1 LSTFAAVPMNG
12 FVYVRPF
19 NPTVNPGNDTGA
31 AI

>member
-1 LSTFAAVPMNG
+1 LNTFAAVPMNG

>member
-1 LSTFAAVPMNG
+1 MNG